1 MQVLDLELLKNEER
15 EHIRQKVIE
24 KIAYVVTEERDPNKI
39 AVQLGMGSPEEL
51 DGKLKNP
58 EFLTELKQ
66 K

>member
-1 MQVLDLELLKNEER
+1 MLDLDLLKSEER

-24 KIAYVVTEERDPNKI
+24 KITYVVTEERDPDKV
-39 AVQLGMGSPEEL
+39 AAQLRMGSAKEL